1 MVQKIGNTG
10 TGAIAGGRRPERSAK
25 SPEQALSALMRLCAR
40 AERSSGDALRLM
52 RRWGL
57 SDADARRVLA
67 RLVAES
73 FVDDARYAAAFVRDK
88 MRLSGWGVYKIRAT
102 LASKGI
108 DSGTID
114 AALSEAMSGADM
126 HERLS
131 ALLSRRMRSVKASS
145 PYDLR
150 AKLMRYALSQ
160 GYDYAT
166 ARDCVEK
173 LVKVADT
180 DFF

>member
-1 MVQKIGNTG
+1 MEQKIRRGGSDATAGG
-10 TGAIAGGRRPERSAK
+10 TGRPAK
-25 SPEQALSALMRLCAR
+25 TPEQALSALMRLCAR

-57 SDADARRVLA
+57 ADADARRVLA
-67 RLVAES
+67 RLVADR

-88 MRLSGWGVYKIRAT
+88 IRMSGWGAYKIRSA

-108 DSGTID
+108 PSATIE
-114 AALSEAMSGADM
+114 AAMAEAMSGADM

-131 ALLSRRMRSVKASS
+131 ELLGRRMRTVKASS

-160 GYDYAT
+160 GYDFGT
-166 ARDCVEK
+166 ARDCVES
-173 LVKVADT
+173 LVKVADAE
-180 DFF
+180 FF